1 MLRRGYLTREAAE
14 YAADIIEG
22 KVRPREA
29 NRPRRQ
35 EIDRR
40 NRAIT
45 WSILDMRES
54 GTGDDASIDKA
65 ADEFGLGRRTIQKIF
80 SEYRDVETVLL
91 ADTRE
96 LLKQLQKLRKD
107 MG

>member
-1 MLRRGYLTREAAE
+1 MHGTPLLYARYTGDREELARMLRRGHLSREAAE

-22 KVRPREA
+22 RVPPRQA

-45 WSILDMRES
+45 WFVLEARE
-54 GTGDDASIDKA
+54 GGRGDDASIDKA
-65 ADEFGLGRRTIQKIF
+65 ADEFGLGRRAIQKIF
-80 SEYRDVETVLL
+80 SEY
-91 ADTRE
+91 
-96 LLKQLQKLRKD
+96 
-107 MG
+107 